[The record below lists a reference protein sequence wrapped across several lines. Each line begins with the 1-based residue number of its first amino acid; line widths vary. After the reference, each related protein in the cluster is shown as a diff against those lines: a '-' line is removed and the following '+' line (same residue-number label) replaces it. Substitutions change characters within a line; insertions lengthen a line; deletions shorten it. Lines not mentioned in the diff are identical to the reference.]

1 MSRHLPRIVLC
12 VGLLANAGCSNERQ
26 LPTHPSPPIDPNS
39 SAGPTEP
46 PPPQPSPAQ
55 RLAALA
61 LLEAARAHQ
70 AVTASPFVFTTEY
83 GKVWTNGP
91 CAELTGSLQGSLDGV
106 LPPTSGTL
114 PTGSHTY
121 VVSFSNCLVGFFDG
135 TELNGVVSAAYRTSD
150 WNNITATVSADSVR
164 GHGELLLL
172 LSRLDDVTADG
183 SAVWTS
189 VGSPWVTTT
198 YTPAAGS
205 RLVNNSTTN
214 VATFG
219 GGSYSEI
226 QSSGRSEWRFDSL
239 NVAINGTQYI
249 LNGSLDFTFGFRG
262 SITYTGE
269 IRIISNGTLVA
280 RIYGDVSNTLAIE
293 VLVPLASL

>member
-91 CAELTGSLQGSLDGV
+91 LR
-106 LPPTSGTL
+106 
-114 PTGSHTY
+114 
-121 VVSFSNCLVGFFDG
+121 N
-135 TELNGVVSAAYRTSD
+135 
-150 WNNITATVSADSVR
+150 
-164 GHGELLLL
+164 
-172 LSRLDDVTADG
+172 
-183 SAVWTS
+183 
-189 VGSPWVTTT
+189 
-198 YTPAAGS
+198 
-205 RLVNNSTTN
+205 
-214 VATFG
+214 
-219 GGSYSEI
+219 
-226 QSSGRSEWRFDSL
+226 
-239 NVAINGTQYI
+239 
-249 LNGSLDFTFGFRG
+249 
-262 SITYTGE
+262 
-269 IRIISNGTLVA
+269 
-280 RIYGDVSNTLAIE
+280 
-293 VLVPLASL
+293 